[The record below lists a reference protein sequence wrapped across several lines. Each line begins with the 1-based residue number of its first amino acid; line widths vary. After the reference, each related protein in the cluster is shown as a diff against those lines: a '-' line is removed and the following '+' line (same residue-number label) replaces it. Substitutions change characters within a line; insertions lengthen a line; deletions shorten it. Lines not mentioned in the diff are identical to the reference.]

1 MGWFGASDPDE
12 SARREAAEAR
22 AADWRSALERHRL
35 PGFVRERLT
44 EAGAGRVPWMSTL
57 TPAELLLARSHGLR
71 PLATVSGTCWYH
83 YGWSWT
89 EGHAEGWHLALD
101 RLRQEAVAAGANAVV
116 DVKLRT
122 VTLPGTGD
130 SMDYTVVGTA
140 VRLDGLPP
148 SPDPVIATVPA
159 IAFVRL
165 LEAGIVPTGVA
176 IGARYDW
183 LTVGSWNAA
192 GTSGLTGLG
201 SRGGN
206 GELGELG
213 RFWEDVRRQAI
224 DDLRRDTARLGDGV
238 LAHTHFAQLLKREA
252 GENQPVQLLG
262 RHIVLG
268 TAVQCGG
275 RDPVPH
281 DIDLVVDMRDALSPL
296 HGEAPHGHTVYGAR
310 TDEEGAI

>member
-1 MGWFGASDPDE
+1 MGWFSAPDPDE
-12 SARREAAEAR
+12 AARRAAADAR
-22 AADWRSALERHRL
+22 AEDWRTALDARRL
-35 PGFVRERLT
+35 PAFVRNRLRD
-44 EAGAGRVPWMSTL
+44 AGTGRTPWMSTM
-57 TPAELLLARSHGLR
+57 TPAELLLSRSHGLR
-71 PLATVSGTCWYH
+71 PVATVSGTCWYH
-83 YGWSWT
+83 FGWSWT

-101 RLRQEAVAAGANAVV
+101 RLRQEAAAAGANAVV

-140 VRLDGLPP
+140 VKLDGLPP
-148 SPDPVIATVPA
+148 SADPVIATVPA

-183 LTVGSWNAA
+183 LTASP
-192 GTSGLTGLG
+192 TSVFGVSTLG
-201 SRGGN
+201 NWGQN
-206 GELGELG
+206 GELGEVS
-213 RFWEDVRRQAI
+213 RFWEDIRRQAI

-268 TAVQCGG
+268 TAVQTGG

-281 DIDLVVDMRDALSPL
+281 GIATVVDMRDALSPL
-296 HGEAPHGHTVYGAR
+296 HGEVPHGHTAYGAQA
-310 TDEEGAI
+310 DEEGAI

>member
-1 MGWFGASDPDE
+1 MGWFSAPDPDE
-12 SARREAAEAR
+12 AARRAAAEAR
-22 AADWRSALERHRL
+22 AADWRVALDGRRL
-35 PGFVRERLT
+35 PAFVRDRLSD
-44 EAGAGRVPWMSTL
+44 AGTGRSPWMSTM

-71 PLATVSGTCWYH
+71 PIATVSGTCWYH

-101 RLRQEAVAAGANAVV
+101 RLRQEAAAAGANAVV

-140 VRLDGLPP
+140 VKLDGLPP

-183 LTVGSWNAA
+183 LTVSMGNGFGASAL
-192 GTSGLTGLG
+192 GTWGQ
-201 SRGGN
+201 N
-206 GELGELG
+206 GELGQVS
-213 RFWEDVRRQAI
+213 RFWEGIRRQAV

-252 GENQPVQLLG
+252 GENRPVELLG

-281 DIDLVVDMRDALSPL
+281 EIVPVVDMRDALSPL
-296 HGEAPHGHTVYGAR
+296 HGEVPHGHTVYGAQK
-310 TDEEGAI
+310 DQEGAI

>member
-1 MGWFGASDPDE
+1 MGWFSAPDTDE
-12 SARREAAEAR
+12 AARRAEAAAR
-22 AADWRSALERHRL
+22 AEEWRAALDAHRL
-35 PGFVRERLT
+35 PAFVRDRLRD
-44 EAGAGRVPWMSTL
+44 AGTGRSPWMSTM
-57 TPAELLLARSHGLR
+57 TPAELLLSRSHGLR

-122 VTLPGTGD
+122 VALPGTGD

-140 VRLDGLPP
+140 VKLDGLPP
-148 SPDPVIATVPA
+148 SPDPVVATVPA

-183 LTVGSWNAA
+183 LTVYP
-192 GTSGLTGLG
+192 TSAFGASALG
-201 SRGGN
+201 RWGQN
-206 GELGELG
+206 GELGEVS
-213 RFWEDVRRQAI
+213 RFWDGIRRQAVA
-224 DDLRRDTARLGDGV
+224 DLRRDTARLGDGV

-268 TAVQCGG
+268 TAVQCRG
-275 RDPVPH
+275 RDPVSHAITP
-281 DIDLVVDMRDALSPL
+281 VVDMRDALSPL
-296 HGEAPHGHTVYGAR
+296 RGEVPHGHTVYGAQ

>member
-1 MGWFGASDPDE
+1 MGWFSAPDPDAAA
-12 SARREAAEAR
+12 SRAAAEAR
-22 AADWRSALERHRL
+22 AADWRAALDGHRLPAFVRHRL
-35 PGFVRERLT
+35 N
-44 EAGAGRVPWMSTL
+44 EAGTGRAPWMSTM
-57 TPAELLLARSHGLR
+57 TPAELLLSRSHGLR

-122 VTLPGTGD
+122 VALPGTGD

-140 VRLDGLPP
+140 VKLDGLPP
-148 SPDPVIATVPA
+148 SSDPVIATVPA

-183 LTVGSWNAA
+183 LTANRWSTFGP
-192 GTSGLTGLG
+192 SGM
-201 SRGGN
+201 N
-206 GELGELG
+206 GALGEIT
-213 RFWEDVRRQAI
+213 RFWEGVRRQAV

-268 TAVQCGG
+268 TAVQTGG

-281 DIDLVVDMRDALSPL
+281 GIATVVDMRDALSPL
-296 HGEAPHGHTVYGAR
+296 HGEVPHGHTVYGAQK
-310 TDEEGAI
+310 DEEGAI

>member
-12 SARREAAEAR
+12 AARVAAAETRADDWR
-22 AADWRSALERHRL
+22 AALAAGRL
-35 PGFVRERLT
+35 PAFVRDRLRD
-44 EAGAGRVPWMSTL
+44 AGSGRVPWMSTM
-57 TPAELLLARSHGLR
+57 TPAELLLSRSHGLQ
-71 PLATVSGTCWYH
+71 PIAAVSGTCWYH

-89 EGHAEGWHLALD
+89 EGHAEGWHLALG
-101 RLRQEAVAAGANAVV
+101 RLRQEAAAAGANAVV

-140 VRLDGLPP
+140 VKLDGLPP
-148 SPDPVIATVPA
+148 SSDPVVATVPA

-183 LTVGSWNAA
+183 LTLGNRGMPGSGNAA
-192 GTSGLTGLG
+192 LGTWGRNGALG
-201 SRGGN
+201 DVTS
-206 GELGELG
+206 
-213 RFWEDVRRQAI
+213 FWERIRRQAI
-224 DDLRRDTARLGDGV
+224 DDLRGDAARLGDGV
-238 LAHTHFAQLLKREA
+238 LAHTHFAQLLKRDA
-252 GENQPVQLLG
+252 GENQPVQILG

-275 RDPVPH
+275 RNPVPH
-281 DIDLVVDMRDALSPL
+281 DITSVVDMRDALSPL
-296 HGEAPHGHTVYGAR
+296 HGETPHGHTVYGAR
-310 TDEEGAI
+310 ADEEGAI

>member
-1 MGWFGASDPDE
+1 MGWFSAPDADE
-12 SARREAAEAR
+12 AARRDAAAAR
-22 AADWRSALERHRL
+22 AADWRAALDSGRL
-35 PGFVRERLT
+35 PAFVRDRLGDA
-44 EAGAGRVPWMSTL
+44 AGGRKPWMATI
-57 TPAELLLARSHGLR
+57 TPAELLLSRSHGLR
-71 PLATVSGTCWYH
+71 PVATVSGTCWYH

-89 EGHAEGWHLALD
+89 EGHAQGWHLALD
-101 RLRQEAVAAGANAVV
+101 RLRQEAIAAGANAVV

-140 VRLDGLPP
+140 VTLDGLPP
-148 SPDPVIATVPA
+148 SLDPVIATVPA

-183 LTVGSWNAA
+183 LNTTSWSTF
-192 GTSGLTGLG
+192 GGIGPRSGQNENLVEIT
-201 SRGGN
+201 
-206 GELGELG
+206 
-213 RFWEDVRRQAI
+213 RFWESIRRQAI
-224 DDLRRDTARLGDGV
+224 DDLARDTARLGDGV
-238 LAHTHFAQLLKREA
+238 LAHTHFAQLFKVERDK
-252 GENQPVQLLG
+252 QPPGLLG

-281 DIDLVVDMRDALSPL
+281 GISPVVDMRDALSPL
-296 HGEAPHGHTVYGAR
+296 GGEVPQGHTVYGAQR
-310 TDEEGAI
+310 DEEGAI

>member
-1 MGWFGASDPDE
+1 MGWFSASDSDTA
-12 SARREAAEAR
+12 ARRAAAEAR
-22 AADWRSALERHRL
+22 AADWRLALDGGSL
-35 PGFVRERLT
+35 PGFVRDRLRD
-44 EAGAGRVPWMSTL
+44 AGAGRVPWMSTM
-57 TPAELLLARSHGLR
+57 TPAELLLTRSHGLR
-71 PLATVSGTCWYH
+71 PVATVSGTCWYH

-89 EGHAEGWHLALD
+89 EGHAEGWHLALE
-101 RLRQEAVAAGANAVV
+101 RLRREAVAAGANAVV

-140 VRLDGLPP
+140 VTLDGLPP

-183 LTVGSWNAA
+183 LTAPPSNGFGVSV
-192 GTSGLTGLG
+192 LG
-201 SRGGN
+201 MWGQN
-206 GELGELG
+206 GELGQVS
-213 RFWEDVRRQAI
+213 RFWEQIRREAV

-275 RDPVPH
+275 RNPVPH
-281 DIDLVVDMRDALSPL
+281 DITPVVDMRDALSPL
-296 HGEAPHGHTVYGAR
+296 HGEAPHGHTVYGAQQ
-310 TDEEGAI
+310 DEEGAI

>member
-1 MGWFGASDPDE
+1 MGWFSAPDPDE
-12 SARREAAEAR
+12 TARRAAADVR
-22 AADWRSALERHRL
+22 AADWGVALASGRL
-35 PGFVRERLT
+35 PIAVRDRLRN
-44 EAGAGRVPWMSTL
+44 AGAGRLPWMSTM
-57 TPAELLLARSHGLR
+57 TPAELLLCRSHGLR
-71 PLATVSGTCWYH
+71 PVAAVSGTCWYH

-89 EGHAEGWHLALD
+89 EGHAAGWHTALD
-101 RLRQEAVAAGANAVV
+101 RLRQEAAAAGANAVV

-140 VRLDGLPP
+140 VTIDGLPP

-183 LTVGSWNAA
+183 LTASPAGGFGS
-192 GTSGLTGLG
+192 SVLG
-201 SRGGN
+201 MWGQN
-206 GELGELG
+206 GELGQVT
-213 RFWEDVRRQAI
+213 RFWEDIRRQAVA
-224 DDLRRDTARLGDGV
+224 DLRRDTARLGDGV

-252 GENQPVQLLG
+252 AEDQPVRLLG

-281 DIDLVVDMRDALSPL
+281 EITLVVDMRDALSPL
-296 HGEAPHGHTVYGAR
+296 HGDVPHGHTVYGAR
-310 TDEEGAI
+310 MDEEGAI

>member
-1 MGWFGASDPDE
+1 MGWFSAPDPDE
-12 SARREAAEAR
+12 AARRASAEAR
-22 AADWRSALERHRL
+22 AEDWRVALDGRRL
-35 PGFVRERLT
+35 PAFVRDRLRD
-44 EAGAGRVPWMSTL
+44 AGTGRVPWMSTM
-57 TPAELLLARSHGLR
+57 TPAELLLSRSHGLR

-101 RLRQEAVAAGANAVV
+101 RMRQEAAAAGANAVV

-140 VRLDGLPP
+140 VKLDGLPP
-148 SPDPVIATVPA
+148 STDPVIATVPA

-183 LTVGSWNAA
+183 LTARSANGWGASV
-192 GTSGLTGLG
+192 LG
-201 SRGGN
+201 QRGQN
-206 GELGELG
+206 GELGQVSQ
-213 RFWEDVRRQAI
+213 FWEGIRRQAVA
-224 DDLRRDTARLGDGV
+224 DLRRDTARLGDGV

-268 TAVQCGG
+268 TAVQCRG

-281 DIDLVVDMRDALSPL
+281 AITPVVDMRDALSPL
-296 HGEAPHGHTVYGAR
+296 GGEAPHGHTVYGAR
-310 TDEEGAI
+310 KDEEGAI